1 MLSECDMAKRKS
13 SNPFLGR
20 WQIVSMTEWDEDYF
34 NAEVE
39 AYIEFS
45 VDGLGDFQFGYVQG
59 AIDHRIAQRDGKP
72 AVEFSWEGGD
82 GADGKPLTGRGW
94 AVLEGDELSGMI
106 FIHLGDESGFTAR
119 LARKKNGRKRR

>member
-1 MLSECDMAKRKS
+1 MLREPDVAKRKTA
-13 SNPFLGR
+13 NPFLGR
-20 WQIVSMTEWDEDYF
+20 WQIVSMTEWDEDYL
-34 NAEVE
+34 NEEVE

-45 VDGLGDFQFGYVQG
+45 ADGLGDFQFGYVQG
-59 AIDHRIAQRDGKP
+59 AIDHRLAERDGKP

-82 GADGKPLTGRGW
+82 GADGTPLTGRGW

-119 LARKKNGRKRR
+119 LAGKKSGRKRR

>member
-13 SNPFLGR
+13 SNPFLRR
-20 WQIVSMTEWDEDYF
+20 WQIVSMTECDEDYL

-45 VDGLGDFQFGYVQG
+45 ADGLGYFQFGYVQG
-59 AIDHRIAQRDGKP
+59 AIDHRIAERNGKP

-82 GADGKPLTGRGW
+82 GADGTPLTGRGW
-94 AVLEGDELSGMI
+94 AVLDGDELSGMI
-106 FIHLGDESGFTAR
+106 FIHLGDESGFVAKR
-119 LARKKNGRKRR
+119 VQERPKRKRK

>member
-20 WQIVSMTEWDEDYF
+20 WQIVSMTEWDEDYL
-34 NAEVE
+34 NEEVE

-45 VDGLGDFQFGYVQG
+45 ADSLGSFQFGYVQG
-59 AIDHRIAQRDGKP
+59 AIDHRIIEREGKP

-82 GADGKPLTGRGW
+82 GADGTPLTGRGW
-94 AVLEGDELSGMI
+94 AVLEGDELNGMI
-106 FIHLGDESGFTAR
+106 YIHCGDESGFTAR
-119 LARKKNGRKRR
+119 LAGKKGGRKRR